1 MLKDIEKI
9 RTLAVKHSKEQLG
22 RMVQMGML
30 DADEAMLAGFMRDRI
45 AKEDMQPPTTTVLQ
59 DTLGLPAVA
68 AAQQP
73 PMPPQPQMPQG
84 APAPAPEAAPPMM
97 AASGG
102 LAGLPADNVGSYAG
116 GGIVAFAEGSEKA
129 VKEDSRFMFP
139 AGSLLGAWQ
148 RNLLPGQESGAARA
162 NKELQYIEQRLQD
175 PTISDA
181 ERQRLEQG
189 RAVLTSRTTA
199 TYPSEGLRGSA
210 TFTRPDAAPTTTFTP
225 AAPPPAAPPDAG
237 APSVEVPSA
246 GPRTA
251 SLPSI
256 KRPDL
261 STSTFEEKVAQATP
275 KLPEFTK
282 TKVGTP
288 EEILDEQNALFKK
301 AGYDP
306 DVFNNMIKGI
316 EKKKGAMASEKDIA
330 LGEAIMQAG
339 FKLMGARKGQ
349 EFQALSEGAQE
360 GLKNF
365 RDAAK
370 ELKARQ
376 DKLDDRMEQ
385 LRIAD
390 AQAKRTGAESALAR
404 RSKLEEMLQNDERA
418 VYQAQSN
425 AATAAVQ
432 AATNMTNTDKT
443 VAASMFATETAAAT
457 QLKIADINARTQRE
471 YTAAFKAQGL
481 QDSQIKNIMNT
492 AAEIYKATLTKNPTA
507 DETQAWGSA
516 LQQASQGYAVVAP
529 MVGKQVPAGAMPPPA
544 KLSPSDYEKKYGLQP
559 IK

>member
-1 MLKDIEKI
+1 MLEDIQKI
-9 RTLAVKHSKEQLG
+9 RTLAIKHSKEQLG

-45 AKEDMQPPTTTVLQ
+45 AKEDMKPPTTTVLQ
-59 DTLGLPAVA
+59 DTLGLPAIA

-73 PMPPQPQMPQG
+73 PMPQQPQMPQG

-102 LAGLPADNVGSYAG
+102 LAGLPADNVGNYAG
-116 GGIVAFAEGSEKA
+116 GGIVAFAGGGDTYGGKRWEELTPVERKPRWASEYVTNLFEPQGRRIDPITGEEMSLVQFLEKA
-129 VKEDSRFMFP
+129 QRERGGAP
-139 AGSLLGAWQ
+139 ASLSQADVRRVDNQLDARQ
-148 RNLLPGQESGAARA
+148 AA
-162 NKELQYIEQRLQD
+162 
-175 PTISDA
+175 
-181 ERQRLEQG
+181 
-189 RAVLTSRTTA
+189 
-199 TYPSEGLRGSA
+199 
-210 TFTRPDAAPTTTFTP
+210 P
-225 AAPPPAAPPDAG
+225 AAPPAAG

-246 GPRTA
+246 GPRM
-251 SLPSI
+251 SLPAI
-256 KRPDL
+256 KRPELD
-261 STSTFEEKVAQATP
+261 TSSFEEKVAKATP
-275 KLPEFTK
+275 KLPDFNK

-306 DVFNNMIKGI
+306 NTFRDMIAGAE
-316 EKKKGAMASEKDIA
+316 EKKGKIASEKDIA

-376 DKLDDRMEQ
+376 DKLDERIDT
-385 LRIAD
+385 LRVAD
-390 AQAKRTGAESALAR
+390 ATAKRTGAESALAR
-404 RSKLEEMLQNDERA
+404 RNKLEEMLQNDERA

-443 VAASMFATETAAAT
+443 VAASMFGTETAAAT
-457 QLKIADINARTQRE
+457 QLKIAQINAQTQRE

-492 AAEIYKATLTKNPTA
+492 AAEIYKATMTKNPTA
-507 DETQAWGSA
+507 DETQAWSAA
-516 LQQASQGYAVVAP
+516 LQQASQGYATIAP

-544 KLSPSDYEKKYGLQP
+544 RLSPSDYEKKYGLQP

>member
-1 MLKDIEKI
+1 MLEDIQKI

-45 AKEDMQPPTTTVLQ
+45 AKEDMKPPTTTVLQ

-102 LAGLPADNVGSYAG
+102 LAGLPADNVGNYAG
-116 GGIVAFAEGSEKA
+116 GGIVAFAGGGDTYGGKRWEELTPVERKPRWASEY
-129 VKEDSRFMFP
+129 VT
-139 AGSLLGAWQ
+139 
-148 RNLLPGQESGAARA
+148 NLFEP
-162 NKELQYIEQRLQD
+162 
-175 PTISDA
+175 
-181 ERQRLEQG
+181 QG
-189 RAVLTSRTTA
+189 RRIDPITGEEMSLVQFLEKVQR
-199 TYPSEGLRGSA
+199 ERGGAPASLSQA
-210 TFTRPDAAPTTTFTP
+210 DVRRVDNQLDARQA
-225 AAPPPAAPPDAG
+225 PPAAPPAAG

-256 KRPDL
+256 KRPEIG
-261 STSTFEEKVAQATP
+261 TSTFEEKVAQATP
-275 KLPEFTK
+275 KLPAFDITQAKDAK
-282 TKVGTP
+282 TLGK
-288 EEILDEQNALFKK
+288 ERREAYAAE
-301 AGYDP
+301 GYDP
-306 DVFNNMIKGI
+306 DIFKNMIAGAE
-316 EKKKGAMASEKDIA
+316 EKKGKIASEKDIA

-376 DKLDDRMEQ
+376 DKLDERIDT
-385 LRIAD
+385 LRVAD
-390 AQAKRTGAESALAR
+390 AQAKRTGAESDIAR
-404 RSKLEEMLQNDERA
+404 ADKLQELVQRDKGL
-418 VYQAQSN
+418 VYQANSQ
-425 AATAAVQ
+425 AAIAAVQ
-432 AATNMTNTDKT
+432 AAKDMTNTDKT
-443 VAASMFATETAAAT
+443 VAASMFGTETAAAT
-457 QLKIADINARTQRE
+457 QLKIAQINAQTQRE

-481 QDSQIKNIMNT
+481 QDSQIKNIMGT
-492 AAEIYKATLTKNPTA
+492 AAEIYKSTLAKNPMA
-507 DETQAWGSA
+507 DETQAWSAA
-516 LQQASQGYAVVAP
+516 LQQASQGYATVAP
-529 MVGKQVPAGAMPPPA
+529 MVGKQVPPGSVPSAAPM
-544 KLSPSDYEKKYGLQP
+544 SPDAYKAWAQKNLGITP
-559 IK
+559 TR

>member
-116 GGIVAFAEGSEKA
+116 GGIVAFAEGGDTYRGKRWEELAPVERKPRWASEYVTNLFEPQGRRIDPITGEEMSLAQFLEKA
-129 VKEDSRFMFP
+129 QRERGGAP
-139 AGSLLGAWQ
+139 ASPSQADVRRVDNQLDG
-148 RNLLPGQESGAARA
+148 
-162 NKELQYIEQRLQD
+162 
-175 PTISDA
+175 
-181 ERQRLEQG
+181 RQ
-189 RAVLTSRTTA
+189 
-199 TYPSEGLRGSA
+199 
-210 TFTRPDAAPTTTFTP
+210 
-225 AAPPPAAPPDAG
+225 APPPAPDAG

-246 GPRTA
+246 GSRTT

-275 KLPEFTK
+275 KLPTFDITQAKDAK
-282 TKVGTP
+282 TLGK
-288 EEILDEQNALFKK
+288 ERREAYAAE
-301 AGYDP
+301 GYDP
-306 DVFNNMIKGI
+306 DIFKNMIAGAE
-316 EKKKGAMASEKDIA
+316 EKKGKIASEKDIA

-376 DKLDDRMEQ
+376 DKLDERIDT
-385 LRIAD
+385 LRVAD
-390 AQAKRTGAESALAR
+390 AQAKRTGAESDIAR
-404 RSKLEEMLQNDERA
+404 AEQIQDRVQRDKGL
-418 VYQAQSN
+418 VYQAQSQ

-492 AAEIYKATLTKNPTA
+492 AAEIYKATLAKNPTA

-544 KLSPSDYEKKYGLQP
+544 KPDAAAYEAQYKLQP
-559 IK
+559 TNQPVK